1 MNQPNTPQPAPENSA
16 QQYPQVAPQ
25 GAPQGAPYAAPQQPQ
40 QPDVAAPQFYG
51 EGAAQ
56 QPASPKPKLPGGA
69 IAAMVGGGI
78 LVLSLFVGSVFGISS
93 IVRAVSSAGEQA
105 TAAPKLEDG
114 GDGGSTKKNGKKKVE
129 LGTKTD
135 KGDGTTVTPP
145 KGFNDFGGVQID
157 GTPQEIAQVIDE
169 LRSYHEAQQLINAEK
184 ITPVTP
190 QQQALMAEV
199 EARIIQQTGQGLS
212 EFDQMFVLSIAL
224 DACEAAILLKH
235 DVDADEMRSFANTSP
250 LIELALQGVDPSQ
263 RNQAIQ
269 NMMSFTLAGT
279 QHICPADNEQWT
291 RVYNEIGGQW

>member
-1 MNQPNTPQPAPENSA
+1 MNNPNTPQAAPENSA
-16 QQYPQVAPQ
+16 QQYPQ
-25 GAPQGAPYAAPQQPQ
+25 AAPQQPQ
-40 QPDVAAPQFYG
+40 QPDMAAPQYYG
-51 EGAAQ
+51 DGTQQ
-56 QPASPKPKLPGGA
+56 QPAAPKAKLPGYA
-69 IAAMVGGGI
+69 VAAMVGGG
-78 LVLSLFVGSVFGISS
+78 VLALSMFVGSVFGITT
-93 IVRAVSSAGEQA
+93 VARAIASAGEQA
-105 TAAPKLEDG
+105 TAAPKLQDG
-114 GDGGSTKKNGKKKVE
+114 GEGGSTKKNGKKEVE
-129 LGTKTD
+129 LGTKAD

-157 GTPQEIAQVIDE
+157 GTPQEISQVIDE

-199 EARIIQQTGQGLS
+199 EARIMQQTGKGLS

-250 LIELALQGVDPSQ
+250 LIEIALQGVDPSQ

-279 QHICPADNEQWT
+279 QHICPADHEQWT
-291 RVYNEIGGQW
+291 RVYDEIGGQW